1 MELMF
6 VVQRA
11 CDLPHAV
18 PRSLKLRCSV
28 GWHRSRGDSICP
40 DEMQRLMATGLRGHK
55 NGRFDAAWGYVIG
68 RLTSDCGGVLIG
80 FARRLE
86 CTP

>member
-1 MELMF
+1 MTTGPS
-6 VVQRA
+6 
-11 CDLPHAV
+11 CCNV
-18 PRSLKLRCSV
+18 PYENSNGITGIRSMGANR
-28 GWHRSRGDSICP
+28 
-40 DEMQRLMATGLRGHK
+40 
-55 NGRFDAAWGYVIG
+55 YVIG